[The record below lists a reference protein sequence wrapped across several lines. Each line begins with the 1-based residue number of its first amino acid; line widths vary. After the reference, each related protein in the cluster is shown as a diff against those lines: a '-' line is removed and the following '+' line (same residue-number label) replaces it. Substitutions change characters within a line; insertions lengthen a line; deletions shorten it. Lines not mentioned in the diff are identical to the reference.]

1 MEMKL
6 YTGTFTK
13 KNGDER
19 TMKFVR
25 VQDLPEKFLNSQIT
39 GGGTERKLAEGLEL
53 VWDVESNGFRI
64 FNWNTATQPLTS
76 TEVNEE
82 NYLNYSLNN
91 TNNVG

>member
-25 VQDLPEKFLNSQIT
+25 VQDLPEQFLNNQIT

-53 VWDVESNGFRI
+53 VWDVENNGFRI